1 MYKIDFSI
9 ELVCLNG
16 HVITYF
22 DKIYVV
28 TNCRMAMD
36 QDPEHQGCPFVEE
49 PGITDLALVVEGK
62 KLFVNKFVLAVAS
75 PVFKKM
81 FTSKFKEKDTSEVEL
96 PGKKYKDV
104 LEFLMCIY
112 PNIMKSVNC
121 KFAFT

>member
-1 MYKIDFSI
+1 
-9 ELVCLNG
+9 
-16 HVITYF
+16 
-22 DKIYVV
+22 
-28 TNCRMAMD
+28 MAMD

-49 PGITDLALVVEGK
+49 PGITDIALVVEGK

-81 FTSKFKEKDTSEVEL
+81 FTSEFKEKDTSEVKL